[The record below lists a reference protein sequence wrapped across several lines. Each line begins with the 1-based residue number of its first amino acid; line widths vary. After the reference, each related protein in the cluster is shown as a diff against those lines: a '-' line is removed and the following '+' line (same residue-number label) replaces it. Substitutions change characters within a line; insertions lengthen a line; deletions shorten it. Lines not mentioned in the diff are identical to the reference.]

1 MNWNN
6 KIGTAQRELLTAMGY
21 DCLPSDHNPITY
33 ALKSNNFLDQ
43 YGHLRI
49 ARNRTQMSRLAV
61 ICQMEVY
68 DRERGPDGDG
78 QQKGLRRQWYSWY
91 KTRFAQPYHKELNEH
106 AEPAKRSEFN
116 GTGWAGR
123 MSQTYGWLV
132 DNLDVTYRDLW
143 VDDASRMME
152 RTLGYSGE
160 QYRKALEL
168 YAEHTPPLHQKLFK
182 NFNIIIA
189 VEKDSLYADF
199 RTAAYALGASVL
211 VSGKGKMSK
220 AATERFLRNYFD
232 WTEYTDLLPLIILHV
247 SDHDYDGEQV
257 IGPTFAEQARRYVK
271 NVYEAR
277 VGIDPSQVGNWQ
289 DDWYEVKTGNSAYIQ
304 WAENKGLF
312 LATCLDCSHAWATQS
327 ADTTT
332 CPECNQFAETI
343 DISCDQPHGF
353 EVEALPTR
361 TYYALMVK
369 ALLSLLPFDWLVGK
383 LRDEC
388 KADGRAAARGIQ
400 ESILGKN
407 DDYQALL
414 KEFNRLEKI
423 KAAFEQKTL
432 DKLVG
437 LGEPLIDNW
446 RDDDDD
452 PRPEHFQLHVKGSD
466 TWTGPWRPFS
476 QGDRTAKLV
485 GYLRKRE
492 GALIA
497 DFENESLDW

>member
-1 MNWNN
+1 MNWTC
-6 KIGTAQRELLTAMGY
+6 KISDAQQELLDNLRAYG
-21 DCLPSDHNPITY
+21 DISADRNPITN
-33 ALKSNNFLDQ
+33 ALKSGDFLER
-43 YGHLRI
+43 YGHLKI

-68 DRERGPDGDG
+68 DRESGPDGDG
-78 QQKGLRRQWYSWY
+78 QRKGLRRQWYTWY
-91 KTRFAQPYHKELNEH
+91 KTRFAQPYHKEI
-106 AEPAKRSEFN
+106 APGKEFN

-168 YAEHTPPLHQKLFK
+168 YAEHTPPLHQKLFE
-182 NFNIIIA
+182 NFHIIVA

-199 RTAAYALGASVL
+199 RAAARALGASVL

-220 AATERFLRNYFD
+220 AATERFLRNHFG
-232 WTEYTDLLPLIILHV
+232 WTEYTDNLPLIFLHI

-277 VGIDPSQVGNWQ
+277 VGIDPSQVENWQ
-289 DDWYEVKTGNSAYIQ
+289 DDWYEVKTGNSAYIR
-304 WAENKGLF
+304 WAESKGLF

-332 CPECNQFAETI
+332 CPECDQFAEKI
-343 DISCDQPHGF
+343 DISYDQPHGF

-361 TYYALMVK
+361 VYYALMVK

-383 LRDEC
+383 LRDAC
-388 KADGRAAARGIQ
+388 KADEGTAARNIQAGIL
-400 ESILGKN
+400 EKN
-407 DDYQALL
+407 KDYQNLL
-414 KEFNRLEKI
+414 AEFNRLEEI
-423 KAAFEQKTL
+423 KAAFENKIVDEL
-432 DKLVG
+432 SG
-437 LGEPLIDNW
+437 LGAPLVENW
-446 RDDDDD
+446 RNDDDD
-452 PRPEHFQLHVKGSD
+452 PKPQHFQLHVKGSD
-466 TWTGPWRPFS
+466 TRTGPWRPFS

-492 GALIA
+492 AAAIA
-497 DFENESLDW
+497 GFENESLDW